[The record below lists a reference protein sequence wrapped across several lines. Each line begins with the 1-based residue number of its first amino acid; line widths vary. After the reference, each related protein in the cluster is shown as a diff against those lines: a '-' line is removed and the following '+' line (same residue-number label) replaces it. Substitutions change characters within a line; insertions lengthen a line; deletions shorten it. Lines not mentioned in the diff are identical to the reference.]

1 MPDLKLEILQELPFS
16 SKEEEALLN
25 LIRTSD
31 CLHRAMQRRT
41 KEWGVTT
48 TQYNVL
54 RILRG
59 AQPHGLTC
67 AAIGSR
73 MLTAEPDITR
83 LLGRLQKLK
92 LIKQARDKHDRRVVW
107 TRIAMQGLKLLLAMD
122 PAVETA
128 PKEFLGHM
136 DKTDVAEL
144 IRLLELARRNSEDLV
159 GLSKG

>member
-1 MPDLKLEILQELPFS
+1 
-16 SKEEEALLN
+16 
-25 LIRTSD
+25 
-31 CLHRAMQRRT
+31 
-41 KEWGVTT
+41 
-48 TQYNVL
+48 
-54 RILRG
+54 
-59 AQPHGLTC
+59 
-67 AAIGSR
+67 
-73 MLTAEPDITR
+73 
-83 LLGRLQKLK
+83 
-92 LIKQARDKHDRRVVW
+92 VW